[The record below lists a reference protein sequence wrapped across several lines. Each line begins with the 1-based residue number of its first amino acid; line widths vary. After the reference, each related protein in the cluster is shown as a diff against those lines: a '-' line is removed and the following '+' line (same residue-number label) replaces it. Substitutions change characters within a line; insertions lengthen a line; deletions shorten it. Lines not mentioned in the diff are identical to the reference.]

1 MRIVLFD
8 REEMLKIGGISVY
21 TQRLYKYL
29 TAAGHQVYIFR
40 FSNKRVKE
48 PHVYCIPYYLAESR
62 SFIFL
67 PTESSLSLL
76 KKYLIE
82 LRPDIV
88 YTPIGLSPLDFFL
101 PSTCRELKI
110 PLAGVWHFDF
120 NKSSGTYQ
128 VLAKSVFL
136 AYVSFCKQ
144 LDLLHV
150 FSNKLANFYS
160 NRGVERNKML
170 ILPNGINPDIYKQK
184 KISDFAVKYKIKTGI
199 LFLGRLTLPKNP
211 ELLIRSFLSLNPPQD
226 IKLVIV
232 GCGDLD
238 EELREQYK
246 DKRIIFTGLIKDETE
261 KIDIMNACQIFVLP
275 SMFEGA
281 SLALLEAMSCQMAC
295 IVSDAGG
302 NTEALDKAGIILPVS
317 HLRHELPVAL
327 KICLDNPILVN
338 HLGREARHR
347 ILKYYSQEAQFHK
360 LTTAIHKTISRFN
373 AKKVYR
379 TKPADFSQSFLNK
392 MDYVFQK
399 IKQLGAYLTE

>member
-21 TQRLYKYL
+21 TQRLCKYL

-40 FSNKRVKE
+40 FSNKKVKE
-48 PHVYCIPYYLAESR
+48 PHVYYIPYYLAESR
-62 SFIFL
+62 SFIVL

-76 KKYLIE
+76 KKYLKE

-88 YTPIGLSPLDFFL
+88 YTPIGFSPLDFFL

-110 PLAGVWHFDF
+110 PLTGVWHFDF
-120 NKSSGTYQ
+120 NKSTGAYQ

-150 FSNKLANFYS
+150 FSHKLANFYT
-160 NRGVERNKML
+160 NRGVTNRIL
-170 ILPNGINPDIYKQK
+170 ILPNGINSDIYKRK
-184 KISDFAVKYKIKTGI
+184 KISDFAIKHKIKTGI
-199 LFLGRLTLPKNP
+199 LFLGRLTLAKNP
-211 ELLIRSFLSLNPPQD
+211 ELLIRSFLSLNPPPD
-226 IKLVIV
+226 TKLVII

-238 EELREQYK
+238 EKLKEQYK
-246 DKRIIFTGLIKDETE
+246 DKRIIFTGLIKDEKE
-261 KIDIMNACQIFVLP
+261 KIDIMSSCQVFVLP

-302 NTEALDKAGIILPVS
+302 NAEALDKAGIILPVS

-327 KICLDNPILVN
+327 KICLNNPFLVN
-338 HLGREARHR
+338 HLGRKARYR
-347 ILKYYSQEAQFHK
+347 ISKYYSQETQFHK
-360 LTTAIHKTISRFN
+360 LVTALHKTVRQYR
-373 AKKVYR
+373 KKKIYQ
-379 TKPADFSQSFLNK
+379 TKSVNFSQSFIDK

-399 IKQLGAYLTE
+399 IKQLSIYLTE